1 VTEGP
6 NEKSGKYDMDRKND
20 KRQHIQLELDFSFSR
35 AGEACG
41 TGREETESPLAA
53 HDTESPAITNRWM
66 EEVCERDNLK
76 KAWQQVKANQG
87 SAGIDRMTVGQL
99 SDYLKQHWPVL
110 REQLLN
116 GTYEPRPV
124 RRVEIPKPDGGMR
137 KLGIPTVL
145 DRLVQQAV
153 MQVLQRC
160 WDRTFSESS
169 YGFRPGRSAHPAVA
183 QAQQYIA
190 EGYGWCIDLDLE
202 KFFDRVNHDKLMG
215 RIAKRVGDKRLL
227 KLIRAFLNAGVMENG
242 LVSPSVEGAPQ
253 GGPLSPLLSN
263 LVLDELDRELEC
275 RGLRFVRYA
284 DDCNIYVRSQ
294 RAGQRVM
301 ESMTRFITHK
311 LKLKV
316 NEAKS
321 AVARPQ
327 ERKFLGFSFTDGP
340 EVKRAIAPKALERC
354 KKRIREITC
363 RAKSVSLE
371 ATMTE
376 LVPYL
381 RGWQGYFGFCETPE
395 VLMSLIRWVR
405 LRLRAA
411 LWRQWKTP
419 RRRRAALL
427 ERGVRPRLASNTAGS
442 GLGPWYLARAKALS
456 VGLSNAYFASLGLP
470 SFVDDEWRNFS
481 NRRVRT
487 RMHGGVPMGRLG
499 PPIGMKICV
508 L

>member
-1 VTEGP
+1 MNLE
-6 NEKSGKYDMDRKND
+6 SD
-20 KRQHIQLELDFSFSR
+20 KRLNIQLRLDFSS
-35 AGEACG
+35 APTGEARQA
-41 TGREETESPLAA
+41 GREDIESLSAVN
-53 HDTESPAITNRWM
+53 ESERPANTSRIM
-66 EEVCERDNLK
+66 EEVCERANLK
-76 KAWQQVKANQG
+76 EALRQVRGNKG
-87 SAGIDRMTVGQL
+87 SAGVDRMTVDQL
-99 SDYLKQHWPVL
+99 GDYLKESWPAI

-116 GTYEPRPV
+116 GTYEPKPV
-124 RRVEIPKPDGGMR
+124 RRVEIPKPEDGGVR

-145 DRLVQQAV
+145 DRFIQQAV
-153 MQVLQRC
+153 MQVLQRQ
-160 WDRTFSESS
+160 WNATFSEYS
-169 YGFRPGRSAHPAVA
+169 YGFRPRRSAHHAVA

-190 EGYGWCIDLDLE
+190 QGYGWVIDLDLE

-215 RIAKRVGDKRLL
+215 QIAKRVEDKRLL

-242 LVSPSVEGAPQ
+242 LVSPSVEGTPQ

-263 LVLDELDRELEC
+263 LVLDELDRELER

-284 DDCNIYVRSQ
+284 DDCNIYVRSE

-301 ESMTRFITHK
+301 ESITRFITRK

-340 EVKRAIAPKALERC
+340 EVKRAIAPKALERF

-371 ATMTE
+371 ATMAK
-376 LVPYL
+376 LAPYL
-381 RGWQGYFGFCETPE
+381 RGWRGYFGFCETPE
-395 VLMSLIRWVR
+395 VLTYLTRWVR

-419 RRRRAALL
+419 RRRRAALVAP
-427 ERGVRPRLASNTAGS
+427 GVSGWAARNTAGS
-442 GLGPWYLARAKALS
+442 GRGPWYLARSRALS
-456 VGLSNAYFASLGLP
+456 TALSNAYFKSLGLP
-470 SFVDDEWRNFS
+470 SLFQS
-481 NRRVRT
+481 
-487 RMHGGVPMGRLG
+487 
-499 PPIGMKICV
+499 C
-508 L
+508 